1 MLLRGFKK
9 LSNWVKKLPIIR
21 RIPGFNSLP
30 PGITSSNLRFYML
43 SNLVLTLGM
52 FIHGSW
58 ISLFFLLDIPELM
71 LINIGSVAIYI
82 FCIVINRKGYHFTSS
97 VIMVVEI
104 LVHQLIAVQ
113 VLGWEAGFQNYLI
126 VIGLFPFL
134 MPRGRWFIK
143 SVLLLVC
150 ICTYIILEYL
160 APQLNSRYPIPSGY
174 MNYMKVS
181 NSLFSYASMAIC
193 GGYFNIA
200 VHETERRLKRRTEQ
214 LRVEK
219 DKTENLLLN
228 ILPEE
233 TAQELK
239 ETGKAS
245 PRAYSQVTVI
255 FTDFKN
261 FTQFSEKLPATEL
274 VDEINYYYSAFDD
287 IVTRNRIEKIKTI
300 GDGYLCV
307 GGIPS
312 ENQTN
317 PVDAVKAAIELL
329 NFVEDEKKRRQS
341 ENQLYFDIRIGIHT
355 GPVVAGI
362 VGIKKFAYDIW
373 GDTVNTASRMESS
386 GEAGYINISEA
397 TYHQI
402 KHLYECE
409 YRGEIEAK
417 NKGKIGMYFVKGSV
431 SETPLEAEGN

>member
-1 MLLRGFKK
+1 MLLQWLKQLDRA
-9 LSNWVKKLPIIR
+9 VKRLPIIR
-21 RIPGFNSLP
+21 DIPGFNTLP
-30 PGITSSNLRFYML
+30 PGITSSNLRFYKL

-52 FIHGSW
+52 AIHGSW
-58 ISLFFLLDIPELM
+58 ITLFFLLDIPVLM
-71 LINIGSVAIYI
+71 LVNVASVALYI
-82 FCIVINRKGYHFTSS
+82 FCIVINRSGYHFTSS

-104 LVHQLIAVQ
+104 LVHQLIVVQ
-113 VLGWEAGFQNYLI
+113 LLGWEAGFQNYLI

-134 MPRGRWFIK
+134 MPRGQWLIK
-143 SVLLLVC
+143 SVLLMVC
-150 ICTYIILEYL
+150 IVTYIVLDYM
-160 APQLNSRYPIPSGY
+160 APQLTPRYPISDGF

-214 LRVEK
+214 LRKEK
-219 DKTENLLLN
+219 DKTESLLLN

-233 TAQELK
+233 TALELK
-239 ETGKAS
+239 ETGKAN

-261 FTQFSEKLPATEL
+261 FTQFSEKLTATQL
-274 VDEINYYYSAFDD
+274 VNEINYYYSAFDE
-287 IVTRNRIEKIKTI
+287 IVTRNHIEKIKTI

-307 GGIPS
+307 GGLPS
-312 ENQTN
+312 ANVTN
-317 PVDAVKAAIELL
+317 PVDAVRAAMELL
-329 NFVEDEKKRRQS
+329 AFVETEKARRIACN
-341 ENQLYFDIRIGIHT
+341 ELFFDIRIGIHT

-386 GEAGYINISEA
+386 GEAGCINISDA
-397 TYHQI
+397 TYQEV
-402 KHLYECE
+402 KNVYACE

-417 NKGKIGMYFVKGSV
+417 NKGRIGMYFVKGSLPNNST
-431 SETPLEAEGN
+431 SE